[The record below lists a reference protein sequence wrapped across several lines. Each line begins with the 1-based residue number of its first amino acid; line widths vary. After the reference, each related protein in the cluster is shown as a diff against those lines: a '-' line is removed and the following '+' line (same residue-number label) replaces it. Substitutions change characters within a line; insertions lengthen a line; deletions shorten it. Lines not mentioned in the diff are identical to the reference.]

1 MKITK
6 YDEDEFALRLSREE
20 AIKLL
25 ALFAACRSRAQ
36 LEDDGFNED
45 DVDAQTLFDTD
56 VRIELFRALGLEG
69 DEDDLDY
76 YPTLRS
82 PTEPWICFEL
92 YLRKD
97 AAEKFLP
104 VEEPA

>member
-20 AIKLL
+20 TIKLL
-25 ALFAACRSRAQ
+25 ALFAACRSREQ
-36 LEDDGFNED
+36 LERDGLDKDEL
-45 DVDAQTLFDTD
+45 DARTLFDGD
-56 VRIELFRALGLEG
+56 ARVELFRALELDG
-69 DEDDLDY
+69 DEDDLDN
-76 YPTLRS
+76 YPMLRS
-82 PTEPWICFEL
+82 PTDPRIYFEL

-104 VEEPA
+104 AEEPA

>member
-20 AIKLL
+20 AIKML
-25 ALFAACRSRAQ
+25 ALFVACRSREQ
-36 LEDDGFNED
+36 LEKDGLDKDEL
-45 DVDAQTLFDTD
+45 DARTLFDGD
-56 VRIELFRALGLEG
+56 VRVELFRALELDG
-69 DEDDLDY
+69 DEDALDN
-76 YPTLRS
+76 YPMLRS
-82 PTEPWICFEL
+82 PTDARIYLEL

-104 VEEPA
+104 AEEHA

>member
-20 AIKLL
+20 AIKML

-69 DEDDLDY
+69 DENDLDY
-76 YPTLRS
+76 YPMLRS

-92 YLRKD
+92 YLHKN

-104 VEEPA
+104 AEEPA